1 MSVFSTPFEEAM
13 FNSLGS
19 NPLFGNAK
27 KPDAS
32 GPVANPNA
40 RNSNQAADKKVEEQ
54 ANALARVNEIRN
66 LWSSSTESQQKA
78 LLQQQRQ
85 WEESPSHSGE
95 GPLGKYGAS
104 FDFTDKAPKQVG
116 GIGAGRGGGGFAGFA
131 VPDLLDPIAARSLE
145 DRFYGKGETLSVDE
159 RMMLLKHQ
167 NKNREIETAKMKE
180 YSDLLSRK
188 NQPGVW
194 SPHLAGGTA
203 PAA

>member
-85 WEESPSHSGE
+85 WEETPSHSGE

-104 FDFTDKAPKQVG
+104 FDFTDKTPKQVG
-116 GIGAGRGGGGFAGFA
+116 GIGAGRGGGGFAGFMI
-131 VPDLLDPIAARSLE
+131 PDLIDPTAARSLE
-145 DRFYGKGETLSVDE
+145 DRLAGKGGAPLSLDE
-159 RMMLLKHQ
+159 RITLLKHQ
-167 NKNREIETAKMKE
+167 NKTREIEAAKMKE
-180 YSDLLSRK
+180 ASELFR
-188 NQPGVW
+188 QPGFYHY
-194 SPHLAGGTA
+194 SM
-203 PAA
+203 

>member
-13 FNSLGS
+13 FNSLAS

-85 WEESPSHSGE
+85 WEETPSHSGE

-104 FDFTDKAPKQVG
+104 FDFADKTPKQVG
-116 GIGAGRGGGGFAGFA
+116 EAGAGRRGGGGGFAGFM
-131 VPDLLDPIAARSLE
+131 VPDLIDPIAARSLE
-145 DRFYGKGETLSVDE
+145 DRLAGKGGAPLSLDE
-159 RMMLLKHQ
+159 RMLLLKHQ
-167 NKNREIETAKMKE
+167 NKTREIETAKMKE
-180 YSDLLSRK
+180 YSDLLSTK

-194 SPHLAGGTA
+194 SPHLAFLRS
-203 PAA
+203 